1 MADNKKSVNLLP
13 EYLRSDKNSK
23 FLSSTID
30 QLIQTPQLERIDG
43 YVGSKITP
51 NYNPATDVY
60 INEQFSFRKDYQ
72 LEPALVFKNSAG
84 TVTDVVG
91 YADLINELSIQGAK
105 TDNHDRLLRSK
116 FYSYDPMINWDA
128 LINYSEYYWLPTGP
142 DVILIDNSLSPVLD
156 EIIGQPSYQM
166 DNGYALSNGMKL
178 VFTNSYTDGTISIIA
193 SREYIVEGV
202 GSAITLV
209 DFDLLDVSEALS
221 VSYNETF
228 DSDSFDSFPFDGD
241 KKLPITPEYIT
252 INRAS
257 SDLNPWSRYNRWF
270 HGDIIKV
277 TAEINNSVMS
287 YPVSAKARR
296 PIIEFKPNIQ
306 LYNFGKTG
314 IQNIDLVDT
323 DTRDPFTQVHG
334 TTGYYIDQV
343 LLEEGQRITFNA
355 ADDELV
361 KGNIY
366 RVSFTLGS
374 SPVIQLQLD
383 TVPNDRDSVSVNLGK
398 EFSGNSFYFD
408 ELSKVWKL
416 AQQHTVLNEAPLFD
430 LFENTGNSFTKEPS
444 INDFEGSKIF
454 GYDIGTG
461 APDTVL
467 GFPLKYQSSV
477 GVGSYLFKNYFMTDI
492 ITVTVNNQS
501 SKITTSAGY
510 LKINNP
516 SNESLLVNVWQNADA
531 YRIPIIEQQTIL
543 RDNTGTMTIT
553 SLDVPASTNTSIVS
567 FINGVRVNPTV
578 TLGNKIVVNFSEVL
592 NINDFVQFNITTDQ
606 SPNANGYYEPALS
619 LTNNPLNGPIA
630 DITLSELSDH
640 LGTMIPKIAEFSGS
654 FPGNSNL
661 RDLTDYTKY
670 GTRLISNANP
680 VAYAQI
686 FLGKKEHNLVDAIRL
701 ASNQYNQFKMNLL
714 RSIVNVDSLLTPAD
728 ALDYVLKFINKDKDN
743 KSPYYRSDML
753 AYGSDV
759 TVKEYTVGIVP
770 NYVYAIGMEY
780 DPAALSFKS
789 VLVYRN
795 NSQLTL
801 GVDYELDS
809 VDGTITILSTLVP
822 RDVIKVCTYDD
833 TLGAFVPATP
843 SKLGLYPS
851 YAPEM
856 YVDNS
861 YVGGPVTMIKGHDG
875 SIIQAYGD
883 YRDAII
889 LEYEKRIFNNIKVTY
904 NPALFDVASVLPGA
918 FRNSQYSYAEAN
930 DILRSDFVKWA
941 GVYGVDIASHDVFD
955 DSNGFTYNYKGG
967 IDTVF
972 GNPVSGSWRN
982 IYNYF
987 YDTDRPNT
995 HPWEMLG
1002 YSVEPSWWN
1011 TYYGVG
1017 PFTSANTL
1025 MWTDLRDGFSR
1036 GTSTYNTNYARPE
1049 LLSIIPVDALGNLIS
1064 PNEFLVTP
1072 STYANKKAPWISGD
1086 QGPAESAWRN
1096 SSYWPFAVNVL
1107 SALLQPCTYAAS
1119 MYDVSRTS
1127 LNQNNQLVYSG
1138 NIYLNP
1144 QNIVIEGDQDAQTA
1158 GYGVY
1163 IIEKG
1168 NETDLDYL
1176 SKFKQDIDYLN
1187 FNLFYKVGGFTSKDK
1202 LQVIIDTID
1211 PSTQS
1216 QSAILPPE
1224 DYNLI
1229 LNVSNPIK
1237 SVRIS
1242 GVIVQKSNGKF
1253 VVKGY
1258 DRSNPY
1264 FEILKPIKSSVSG
1277 AVTVGGKSAPFTEWS
1292 SVVNNGT
1299 SGLSSIDTTSAE
1311 SNTTRYYRQG
1321 QIVRYNSVFYRVK
1334 VGHTAQAVFDPSL
1347 FQQLPSLP
1355 ITGGA
1360 SVQRPAK
1367 FESTVT
1373 QVPYGT
1379 EYTTIQEIYDLL
1391 VGYGAFLE
1399 SQGFVFD
1406 EYNTELFEILDWS
1419 FTGKEFLFW
1428 TTQAWADNNLITLS
1442 PFAGTLKYQ
1451 FTDSIVD
1458 NISTGKYEYSLL
1470 KADGKSFPIKNFRL
1484 TRDDGVCTI
1493 NTIDTEEGFFFATLN
1508 LVQKEHAMV
1517 FNNSTIFNDTIYDI
1531 ETGYRQSR
1539 MKVSGFR
1546 TANWNGDFFSPGFV
1560 FDNVEVSD
1568 WKSYQIYNP
1577 GKVVRYNGA
1586 YYESIEKINGDKLFE
1601 FNKWVKLPS
1610 KPVPDL
1616 LPNFDYKINQFEDF
1630 YSLDIDNFD
1639 SSQQQLSQQLLGYN
1653 QRPYLTN
1660 IFTNPTTQYK
1670 FYQGFIRDKGTKNAF
1685 DKIAKV
1691 GAFTRNGDI
1700 EFKEEWAF
1708 RVGHYGGF
1716 ETYKEIEFTLD
1727 EGTSLENPYL
1737 VKFVDSIESN
1747 PNSLINYIPSS
1758 DMLIKPTNY
1767 IPSTTFNTYPSTD
1780 YDDTNFEL
1788 STAGYVSID
1797 DVTATAY
1804 NKNSLLDIANNS
1816 SIAQGNTIW
1825 LGFLEDGGWTVYRY
1839 ARQSAKISGVFVDA
1853 PAESITFVTDV
1864 HHGLSVGEIVSV
1876 VAFND
1881 QVNGVYVVK
1890 SIPELNQF
1898 TVASELS
1905 TIVNEE
1911 LLAFG
1916 ALFKF
1921 DNARYAGFKELSE
1934 VKNLLNLSAGDKL
1947 WIDRDSSNKWAVYE
1961 KTKNYNTGIAANTYA
1976 APSGQEL
1983 GHTVFA
1989 NDDSNVILVS
1999 APSWQSSQSG
2009 SIGKVWVYDT
2019 SFDNFVK
2026 KYEYI
2031 LNTNNRVYAEP
2042 NSSTEF
2048 GYSLN
2053 YDNNKELYFAGAP
2066 AATNVRVSAVGTVVY
2081 STGTGVAR
2089 AFESEGLVKI
2099 SSRASFFGE
2108 EKTERVLARPNND
2121 ATPPAFARFGHS
2133 VYVTQVAESSAT
2145 TVLVGA
2151 PGDGNAH
2158 NSIGRVYAYHL
2169 TVSNSSVDLIAHPE
2183 GIEVLPTLSSS
2194 KMQWGHK
2201 IAGDAAGNFIAITA
2215 PGYVGAGNGLVQ
2227 IFDNTLTVK
2236 QTINSPFEDSEIFG
2250 DDVFVSASGK
2260 FLLVSSTN
2268 TRLIGEGFGKVA
2280 IYKATNLTS
2289 SGTYVLHQI
2298 IDNPVVSNDL
2308 KFGHSISLSKDE
2320 TVLVI
2325 SSLGKNRSQY
2335 YQFDESSRSGI
2346 TTFDQDTT
2354 RFVAPIVDAGAAY
2367 VYNNLGDYFVP
2378 VEELNDAAIIE
2389 GSRYGHSVAA
2399 TNQYVLVGAPWYSTT
2414 SADDD
2419 STFFKFDKIDETTN
2433 SFKLLHSQ
2441 PDLVDANKV
2450 KRIVLINSVD
2460 EEIVEYLDV
2469 YDPLKGRVPGLASQE
2484 LKYRVAA
2491 DPAIYTIGTAGTVV
2505 DTETSWIDEH
2515 VGELWWDLSTLK
2527 YTWYEQ
2533 GNEIFR
2539 KNNWGKLFPGSSV
2552 DVYEW
2557 VKSDLLP
2564 SEWAAQ
2570 ADTNEGLTQGI
2581 SGQPKYPDNSIVS
2594 VKQLFNNVTNSFE
2607 NVYYYWVKNKV
2618 TVPDVAN
2625 RRISSFQVA
2634 SLIADPAAN
2643 GLRFA
2648 EIISPN
2654 AIALA
2659 NVQPMLVG
2667 NTINANIAIDA
2678 IDNKVPRHTEWLLL
2692 EEGSASSM
2700 PTTLLNKKLFD
2711 SLLGH
2716 DVNGTLVPDPTLSYR
2731 SKYGIGIRPQQTL
2744 FRDRLE
2750 ALRNIVEFSN
2760 SVLINNRITGSY
2772 NFSNLNRK
2780 EEIPDQFS
2788 NEYDLV
2794 VEDLFEL
2801 DIVDT
2806 TNFVRAEVEC
2816 TTFNGRITGVNI
2828 INPGYGYVLPPE
2840 ISIFSATGSG
2850 AIISTTINASG
2861 ELVSTLIENPG
2872 SNYVEIVDPVTG
2884 NLIPPV
2890 ATVRPHTVIVSV
2902 NEEYGNRWTKH
2913 VFDYTF
2919 RTWIRIK
2926 TQSYNTALYWKYVDW
2941 IDSSY
2946 NGYKDYKYVIS
2957 DTSELS
2963 KIVDIVAG
2971 DYVKINNIGDG
2982 RYVILEKIQ
2991 AGAVGNFS
2999 TSYNVVYSQ
3008 RGTIQ
3013 ILDDIWNYLEGN
3025 YAYDVS
3031 TLEET
3036 LYDQI
3041 PDLELFNIL
3050 TALKDDLFIGELRVN
3065 WNLLFFKS
3073 VKYALT
3079 EQKLLDWAFKTSFIT
3094 VNNRIGQL
3102 DQRSV
3107 YRLDNESYFEDYIK
3121 EVKPYR
3127 TKIRSYTSSYTVN
3140 DTFGGS
3146 GSPVTD
3152 FDLPSYYNSSTNVFE
3167 QVNLGNPLITENP
3180 WKWWAENYKYHVS
3193 TIEVADQ
3200 GEGYTQRP
3208 TIQLITS
3215 PGDSGSGASA
3225 EAYIRDGKLY
3235 KILVTSPGSGY
3246 ITAPILRII
3255 GGGPLITKQAT
3266 ASVIMAN
3273 DFIRKN
3279 KVNIKFDRVGTRTEI
3294 GDIEFTETFEC
3305 SGVDNKFTLR
3315 WLAEP
3320 TKSHI
3325 VPLLDGKLVLSADY
3339 TVEYFTE
3346 TVNNRTRKHC
3356 RFVFLNY
3363 VPLLGQKFKITYNK
3377 NIDLYSAVDRIEGY
3391 YNPTDSM
3398 PGKELPLLMT
3408 GAEQG
3413 GTQIQG
3419 LSFGYSP
3426 PWDQGFFDNDS
3437 AWSDSVAYYSSAKLI
3452 SNVSYATSTLALD
3465 STEGISVG
3473 QKVNI
3478 VNTSTKYIR
3487 DNTVVAA
3494 VDSALNTIVLSD
3506 KTYTLDRV
3514 FASSST
3520 NDYPVLFSTVENL
3533 SYLQENDKV
3542 IISLDNG
3549 TITGYNGDYI
3559 VTSVGTDRFEAVA
3572 TTPAVLS
3579 TTTVRTV
3586 PSNSTVYVPSILA
3599 NINAISEYEIYRFID
3614 SVISTGTVYYDTQI
3628 SVSLVSSV
3636 KIMLGSTEISS
3647 SPGPVEYYEVVP
3659 TDTNSFAFVV
3669 YNLGENTLNQ
3679 FDVTLYGHSTVEFWR
3694 DSFNVG
3700 GVDTELIG
3708 GSWNSAGNFVGALG
3722 VNPADIIVG
3731 GTALIDPNLGFAPEE
3746 HVKGH
3751 VLENVNINVYTQD
3764 NQTSPLVLTGL
3775 IPVEAFKTTIAKL
3788 SLPVDESVGVMVS
3801 YKNKIFDRLE
3811 SPPDIQDIG
3820 PYFSLVPAE
3829 PEGPIGPPIASTA
3842 GDDFYTGPYTIPF
3855 SWNMFGEIFTEVY
3868 VSTNGYLT
3876 FGGPGNN
3883 FPSPYLL
3890 ANADDIAFPAIFVQY
3905 CDLWQDFGTSGQGLS
3920 TGEIPG
3926 LYISSGATGNF
3937 NYWRL
3942 RFQGS
3947 HYDQRGLAP
3956 MPAYQYEVTL
3966 YSDGTNQ
3973 YVEMIY
3979 ENTWRGQA
3987 QLEPIGSL
3995 GFVTGIAT
4003 SRLGEFVQVPYT
4015 NIQNNTSHV
4024 FYSTQAGGQWAYA
4037 GQGSFDPFK
4046 DPFSFSA
4053 QNQFYIQGDLIYI
4066 APQPES
4072 GRASYTLMTMGG
4084 EHVIDSNSVLVDD
4097 PAKTSI
4103 LIDSVANIN
4112 DVRSVYV
4119 TADGVELTEVESPAS
4134 YGYMVT
4140 PVGSNNN
4147 RAAITVYNIP
4157 NTPTTIQAWFL
4168 KSNHP
4173 EFNGMWEETFVI
4185 GTTPTS
4191 TLELTRPVPNIEPVS
4206 AQIFVEIDTLSTMG
4220 VRGRRRLMP
4229 PDVTY
4234 YKVENDQTIYDIDP
4248 KSRPVGTFSI
4258 SNTRVYGNGAVLRPG
4273 FDYTL
4278 NSNNGTITLSPGLLP
4293 RGSAIAIEILINY
4306 DYVVSGNTILLTN
4319 EISDTSVKVTTFT
4332 DHNGMMIRTERFDG
4346 NSTRRFV
4353 LTLPAVSSQ
4362 YIWAYVD
4369 GAPLI
4374 AGYDYELLDDMRTV
4388 QFSEWTG
4395 ITLSSDVAISVINS
4409 PFRSNMIVGYNIS
4422 KDIFERTS
4430 YNRITD
4436 FYSTRLTKELSL
4448 TDTQIHV
4455 ADSTRLIP
4463 PNPGRNIPGVVFV
4476 DGERIEFFSRASN
4489 VLGDLRRST
4498 MGTGPASFSEIG
4510 TLLLDRSPQQRMPYA
4525 DVVKVQKH
4533 ITTSTTDSF
4542 VLNTVSANNNT
4553 YTVKIS
4559 TSSYVINTGTLFE
4572 STGTGMTLANID
4584 GLSNQLTVKYGGRI
4598 LRKNTSTVHNPA
4610 ISYDSSA
4617 ESVYTI
4623 PPEFTVTYNSGSSN
4637 YEVNITVEDFRIGT
4651 RIDIE
4656 QRTGTVW
4663 QPSGDSILIADTIQ
4677 AEFLRAKTTNL
4688 PDDYYYGGSPVLT
4701 DDANFELTDEDNNPL
4716 EGY

>member
-30 QLIQTPQLERIDG
+30 QLIQTPQLERING

-60 INEQFSFRKDYQ
+60 ITENFSLRKDYQ
-72 LEPALVFKNSAG
+72 LEPALVFKNSAD
-84 TVTDVVG
+84 TITDVVG
-91 YADLINELSIQGAK
+91 YADLINELSIQGSK

-128 LINYSEYYWLPTGP
+128 LVNYSEYYWLPTGP
-142 DVILIDNSLSPVLD
+142 EIILINNSLSPVLD

-166 DNGYALSNGMKL
+166 DNGYNLSNGMKL
-178 VFTNSYTDGTISIIA
+178 VFTDSYTAGAVSIIA
-193 SREYIVEGV
+193 NREYIVEGV

-209 DFDLLDVSEALS
+209 DFNLLDVSEALS

-252 INRAS
+252 INRS
-257 SDLNPWSRYNRWF
+257 SVDLNPWSRYNRWF
-270 HGDIIKV
+270 HSDVIKI
-277 TAEINNSVMS
+277 TAEINNLVPS
-287 YPVSAKARR
+287 YPVSAKAQR

-306 LYNFGKTG
+306 LYNFGQTG

-366 RVSFTLGS
+366 RVSFTIGS

-383 TVPNDRDSVSVNLGK
+383 TTPNDRDSVSVNLGK
-398 EFSGNSFYFD
+398 EFSGKSFYFD
-408 ELSKVWKL
+408 EVSKVWKL
-416 AQQHTVLNEAPLFD
+416 AQQHAVLNEAPLFD
-430 LFENTGNSFTKEPS
+430 LFDTAGTSFSAEPG
-444 INDFEGSKIF
+444 INDFAGSKIF

-461 APDTVL
+461 APDNVL

-477 GVGSYLFKNYFMTDI
+477 GIGSYLFKNYFMTDI

-501 SKITTSAGY
+501 SEITTSAGY
-510 LKINNP
+510 LKINRP
-516 SNESLLVNVWQNADA
+516 DSSPLLVNVWQTADT
-531 YRIPIIEQQTIL
+531 YKIPVIEQRTIRESTATL
-543 RDNTGTMTIT
+543 TIT
-553 SLDVPASTNTSIVS
+553 SLDTPVSTNTSVIS
-567 FINGVRVNPTV
+567 FVNGVRVNPTV
-578 TLGNKIVVNFSEVL
+578 TIGNKITVNFTNTNDTL
-592 NINDFVQFNITTDQ
+592 KINDFVQFNITTDQ
-606 SPNANGYYEPALS
+606 SPNSNGYYEPALS
-619 LTNNPLNGPIA
+619 LTNNPLNGPIS
-630 DITLSELSDH
+630 DMTLSELSDH
-640 LGTMIPKIAEFSGS
+640 LGTMIPKISDFNGS
-654 FPGNSNL
+654 FPGKSNL

-680 VAYAQI
+680 IAYAQI

-714 RSIVNVDSLLTPAD
+714 RSIVTVDSQLTPAD

-780 DPAALSFKS
+780 NPTALSFKS

-795 NSQLTL
+795 DSQLTL
-801 GVDYELDS
+801 GIDYELDS
-809 VDGTITILSTLVP
+809 IDGTITILSTLVP
-822 RDVIKVCTYDD
+822 NDVIKVCTYDD

-851 YAPEM
+851 YAPEI
-856 YVDNS
+856 YTDNS
-861 YVGGPVTMIKGHDG
+861 YVGGPVTMIRGHDG
-875 SIIQAYGD
+875 SIIRAYGD
-883 YRDAII
+883 YRDAIV

-904 NPALFDVASVLPGA
+904 NPALFDVSSILPGA

-930 DILRSDFVKWA
+930 DILISDFVKWA
-941 GVYGVDIASHDVFD
+941 GAYGVDISSHSVFD
-955 DSNGFTYNYKGG
+955 DNNGFTYNYKGSV
-967 IDTVF
+967 DTVF
-972 GNPVSGSWRN
+972 GQPVSGSWRN

-1002 YSVEPSWWN
+1002 YSVEPTWWS
-1011 TYYGVG
+1011 THYGVG

-1036 GTSTYNTNYARPE
+1036 GTSTYNTDYARPE
-1049 LLSIIPVDALGNLIS
+1049 LLSIVPVDALGNLKS
-1064 PNEFLVTP
+1064 PDEFLVTP
-1072 STYANKKAPWISGD
+1072 STYANKQALWVAGD

-1107 SALLQPCTYAAS
+1107 SALLQPCNYAAS

-1127 LNQNNQLVYSG
+1127 LNQNDQLVYEG
-1138 NIYLNP
+1138 DIYLNP

-1163 IIEKG
+1163 VIEKG
-1168 NETDLDYL
+1168 NQTDLDYV

-1202 LQVIIDTID
+1202 LQVIIDAID

-1224 DYNLI
+1224 DYSLI
-1229 LNVSNPIK
+1229 LNVSNPVK

-1242 GVIVQKSNGKF
+1242 GVIVQRSNGKF

-1258 DRSNPY
+1258 DRTNPY

-1292 SVVNNGT
+1292 NVVNNGAT
-1299 SGLSSIDTTSAE
+1299 GLSSVDTTTAE
-1311 SNTTRYYRQG
+1311 SNTTRYYKQG
-1321 QIVRYNSVFYRVK
+1321 QIVRYNNIFYRVK

-1347 FQQLPSLP
+1347 FQQLPGLP
-1355 ITGGA
+1355 VTGGA
-1360 SVQRPAK
+1360 SAALPAK
-1367 FESTVT
+1367 FEAVST

-1379 EYTTIQEIYDLL
+1379 EYSTIQEVYDLL

-1406 EYNTELFEILDWS
+1406 EYNTELFEILNWA

-1428 TTQAWADNNLITLS
+1428 TTQAWADDNLITLS

-1484 TRDDGVCTI
+1484 TRNDGVCTI
-1493 NTIDTEEGFFFATLN
+1493 STVDTEEGFFFATLN

-1517 FNNSTIFNDTIYDI
+1517 FNNSTIFSDTIYDI

-1586 YYESIEKINGDKLFE
+1586 YYESTEKINGDKSFE
-1601 FNKWVKLPS
+1601 FNKWVKLPG
-1610 KPVPDL
+1610 KPVPEL
-1616 LPNFDYKINQFEDF
+1616 LPNFDYKISQFEDF

-1639 SSQQQLSQQLLGYN
+1639 SAQQQLSQQLLGYN

-1670 FYQGFIRDKGTKNAF
+1670 FYQGFIRDKGTKNAL

-1708 RVGHYGGF
+1708 RVGHYGGY

-1758 DMLIKPTNY
+1758 DMLIKPDDY
-1767 IPSTTFNTYPSTD
+1767 ISSTTFNTYSSTD

-1788 STAGYVSID
+1788 STAGYVNID

-1816 SIAQGNTIW
+1816 SISQGNTIW
-1825 LGFLEDGGWTVYRY
+1825 LGFLEDGGWAVYRY

-1853 PAESITFVTDV
+1853 PAESITFVTDI
-1864 HHGLSVGEIVSV
+1864 HHGLSAGDVVSI

-1881 QVNGVYVVK
+1881 QVNGVYIVK
-1890 SIPELNQF
+1890 STPELNQF

-1989 NDDSNVILVS
+1989 NDDSNVIMVS
-1999 APSWQSSQSG
+1999 APSWQSAQSG
-2009 SIGKVWVYDT
+2009 SVGKVWVYDT

-2031 LNTNNRVYAEP
+2031 LNTNNKIYAEA
-2042 NSSTEF
+2042 NTGTEF
-2048 GYSLN
+2048 GYSLG

-2066 AATNVRVSAVGTVVY
+2066 ASSNVRVDTVGTVVY
-2081 STGTGVAR
+2081 STGTGAAR
-2089 AFESEGLVKI
+2089 TFESEGLVKI

-2121 ATPPAFARFGHS
+2121 ATPAGFARFGHS
-2133 VYVTQVAESSAT
+2133 VYTNQVAVTSAT
-2145 TVLVGA
+2145 TVLVSA
-2151 PGDGNAH
+2151 PGDGDVH
-2158 NSIGRVYAYHL
+2158 NSIGHVYAYHL
-2169 TVSNSSVDLIAHPE
+2169 TTATLSVNLVAHPE

-2194 KMQWGHK
+2194 KMQWGYN

-2215 PGYVGAGNGLVQ
+2215 PGYIGAGKGFVE
-2227 IFDNTLTVK
+2227 IFDNTLTSK
-2236 QTINSPFEDSEIFG
+2236 QVIQSPFGASEIFG
-2250 DDVFVSASGK
+2250 NDVFVSDSGK

-2268 TRLIGEGFGKVA
+2268 TKTVGEGYGKVA
-2280 IYKATNLTS
+2280 IYKANNLTS
-2289 SGTYVLHQI
+2289 TGTYTLHQI
-2298 IDNPVVSNDL
+2298 IANPVLTNDL

-2320 TVLVI
+2320 TVLVV

-2335 YQFDESSRSGI
+2335 YAFDEASRTGV
-2346 TTFDQDTT
+2346 TTFDQNTT

-2378 VEELNDAAIIE
+2378 AEELNDAAIIE
-2389 GSRYGHSVAA
+2389 GSRYGYSVAA
-2399 TNQYVLVGAPWYSTT
+2399 TNDYVLVGAPWYSTS

-2419 STFFKFDKIDETTN
+2419 STFFKFDKIDKTTN
-2433 SFKLLHSQ
+2433 SFKLLQSQ

-2450 KRIVLINSVD
+2450 KRIVLINSVN

-2469 YDPLKGRVPGLASQE
+2469 FDPLKGRIPGLAGQE

-2491 DPAIYTIGTAGTVV
+2491 DPAVYTIGTAGTVV

-2539 KNNWGKLFPGSSV
+2539 KNNWGKLFPGSTV

-2618 TVPDVAN
+2618 TVPAVPN

-2643 GLRFA
+2643 GLKFA
-2648 EIISPN
+2648 EIIAPN

-2667 NTINANIAIDA
+2667 SNINANIAIDS
-2678 IDNKVPRHTEWLLL
+2678 IDNKIPRHTEWLLL
-2692 EEGSASSM
+2692 EEGSAISM

-2716 DVNGTLVPDPTLSYR
+2716 DVNGTLVPDLNLSYR
-2731 SKYGIGIRPQQTL
+2731 NKYGIGIRPQQTL

-2760 SVLINNRITGSY
+2760 SVLIKNRITGSY
-2772 NFSNLNRK
+2772 NFNNLNKK

-2801 DIVDT
+2801 DLVDT
-2806 TNFVRAEVEC
+2806 TNFIRAEVEC
-2816 TTFNGRITGVNI
+2816 TTFNGRIIEVNI
-2828 INPGYGYVLPPE
+2828 INPGYGYNLPPE
-2840 ISIFSATGSG
+2840 ILIFSETGSG
-2850 AIISTTINASG
+2850 AIITTGINSNG
-2861 ELVSTLIENPG
+2861 ELTSATIKNAG
-2872 SNYVEIVDPVTG
+2872 ANYTELSPTT
-2884 NLIPPV
+2884 
-2890 ATVRPHTVIVSV
+2890 AVRPHTVIVSV
-2902 NEEYGNRWTKH
+2902 NEEYNNRWTKH

-2926 TQSYNTALYWKYVDW
+2926 TQSYNTSLYWKYVDW
-2941 IDSSY
+2941 VSDSY

-2957 DTSELS
+2957 DSSELS
-2963 KIVDIVAG
+2963 KITDTVSG

-2982 RYVILEKIQ
+2982 RYVILEKVQ
-2991 AGAVGNFS
+2991 LGSVGNFS

-3013 ILDDIWNYLEGN
+3013 ILDDIWNYLESN
-3025 YAYDVS
+3025 YAYDIS

-3050 TALKDDLFIGELRVN
+3050 TALKDDLFVRDLKVN
-3065 WNLLFFKS
+3065 WNLLFFKA

-3094 VNNRIGQL
+3094 INNKIGDL

-3107 YRLDNESYFEDYIK
+3107 YRLDNESYFEEYIN

-3140 DTFGGS
+3140 DVFGSS

-3152 FDLPSYYNSSTNVFE
+3152 FDLPSYYNSLTNVFE
-3167 QVNLGNPLITENP
+3167 QVGLDNPLITENP
-3180 WKWWAENYKYHVS
+3180 WKWWAENYKYYVS
-3193 TIEVADQ
+3193 TIEVADS
-3200 GEGYTQRP
+3200 GDGYTQRP
-3208 TIQLITS
+3208 SVQLITA
-3215 PGDSGSGASA
+3215 PGDTGSGASA
-3225 EAYIRDGKLY
+3225 EAYIRDGKLH

-3246 ITAPILRII
+3246 VTAPILSIT
-3255 GGGPLITKQAT
+3255 GGGPLVTSPAT

-3279 KVNIKFDRVGTRTEI
+3279 KVNIKFDRVGTRSEI
-3294 GDIEFTETFEC
+3294 GDVEVTETFEC
-3305 SGVDNKFTLR
+3305 SGVDNKFTLG

-3320 TKSHI
+3320 AKSHI
-3325 VPLLDGKLVLSADY
+3325 IPLLDNKLVFSADY
-3339 TVEYFTE
+3339 TIEYFTE

-3391 YNPTDSM
+3391 YEPTDSM

-3437 AWSDSVAYYSSAKLI
+3437 AWSDSVEYYASAKLT
-3452 SNVSYATSTLALD
+3452 SNAIYTTSTLQLN
-3465 STEGISVG
+3465 STAGISVG
-3473 QKVNI
+3473 QRVNV

-3487 DNTVVAA
+3487 DNTVVTA
-3494 VDSALNTIVLSD
+3494 VNTTLNTIVLSN
-3506 KTYTLDRV
+3506 KTYIIDRV

-3520 NDYPVLFSTVENL
+3520 NEYPVVFSTVENL
-3533 SYLQENDKV
+3533 SYLQENDRV
-3542 IISLDNG
+3542 VISLDNG
-3549 TITGYNGDYI
+3549 TITGYDGDYI
-3559 VTSVGTDRFEAVA
+3559 VTGVGNKRFEATA
-3572 TTPAVLS
+3572 ITPTVLS
-3579 TTTVRTV
+3579 TTTVTTV
-3586 PSNSTVYVPSILA
+3586 PSSSTVYVPSLLA
-3599 NINAISEYEIYRFID
+3599 NINAVSDYKIYQFVD
-3614 SVISTGTVYYDTQI
+3614 DVISTGTVYYDTQVP
-3628 SVSLVSSV
+3628 VSLVSSV
-3636 KIMLGSTEISS
+3636 KIMLGTNELST
-3647 SPGPVEYYEVVP
+3647 SPGPVEYYEVIP
-3659 TDTNSFAFVV
+3659 TSNNTFAFTV

-3679 FDVTLYGHSTVEFWR
+3679 FDVTVYGYPTVEFWR

-3708 GSWNSAGNFVGALG
+3708 GSWNGSGNFVGALG
-3722 VNPADIIVG
+3722 VNPADIIVNSG
-3731 GTALIDPNLGFAPEE
+3731 QLIDVNFGYAPEE

-3751 VLENVNINVYTQD
+3751 VLESININVYTQD
-3764 NQTSPLVLTGL
+3764 DQTSPLVVTGVV
-3775 IPVEAFKTTIAKL
+3775 PVEAFKTTVAKL
-3788 SLPVDESVGVMVS
+3788 SLPVDESVGVMVT
-3801 YKNKIFDRLE
+3801 YKSKIFDRLE
-3811 SPPDIQDIG
+3811 SPPPIENTG
-3820 PYFSLVPAE
+3820 PNFSVDLAE
-3829 PEGPIGPPIASTA
+3829 PVGPEGPPIASTA
-3842 GDDFYTGPYTIPF
+3842 GDDYYTGPYTIPF
-3855 SWNMFGEIFTEVY
+3855 NWNMFGTIFTEVY

-3883 FPSPYLL
+3883 FSAPFLL
-3890 ANADDIAFPAIFVQY
+3890 GDVDSVSYPAIFVQY
-3905 CDLWQDFGTSGQGLS
+3905 CDLWQDFGPGGQSLS
-3920 TGEIPG
+3920 TGGTPG
-3926 LYISSGATGNF
+3926 LYISSGTVGIF

-3947 HYDQRGLAP
+3947 HYDQRNLNP
-3956 MPAYQYEVTL
+3956 MPAYEYEVTL

-3973 YVEMIY
+3973 YVEMVY
-3979 ENTWRGQA
+3979 ENTWRNQA
-3987 QLEPIGSL
+3987 ALDPVGAL
-3995 GFVTGIAT
+3995 GFFTGIAT
-4003 SRLGEFVQVPYT
+4003 ANLNEFVQVPYT
-4015 NIQNNTSHV
+4015 DIDNNTSHV
-4024 FYSTQAGGQWAYA
+4024 FYSTQSGGQWQYA

-4046 DPFSFSA
+4046 DPYTFSA
-4053 QNQFYIQGDLIYI
+4053 QNQYYIQGDSIFI

-4084 EHVIDSNSVLVDD
+4084 ENVIDSNSVLVDD

-4103 LIDSVANIN
+4103 LVDSIANIN

-4119 TADGVELTEVESPAS
+4119 TADGVELMAVESTSS

-4157 NTPTTIQAWFL
+4157 DVPTTIQAWFL

-4185 GTTPTS
+4185 GTTATS
-4191 TLELTRPVPNIEPVS
+4191 TLELTKPISNIEPVS
-4206 AQIFVEIDTLSTMG
+4206 AQVFVEIDTLSSTG
-4220 VRGRRRLMP
+4220 VKGRRRLMP

-4234 YKVENDQTIYDIDP
+4234 YKVENDQTVYNIDTKP
-4248 KSRPVGTFSI
+4248 RPSDTFAL
-4258 SNTRVYGNGAVLRPG
+4258 SNVRVYGNGALLRPG
-4273 FDYTL
+4273 FDYIP
-4278 NSNNGTITLSPGLLP
+4278 NFPAGTITLSPGLLP
-4293 RGSAIAIEILINY
+4293 SGSAIAIEILINY
-4306 DYVVSGNTILLTN
+4306 DYVVSGNTVFLTN
-4319 EISDTSVKVTTFT
+4319 EISENSIKVTTFT
-4332 DHNGMMIRTERFDG
+4332 DHTGMMIRTERFDG
-4346 NSTRRFV
+4346 NGTRRFV
-4353 LTLPAVSSQ
+4353 LSLPAISSQ

-4374 AGYDYELLDDMRTV
+4374 AGYDYELLEDMRTV

-4395 ITLSSDVAISVINS
+4395 ITPFTEVTISVVNS

-4422 KDIFERTS
+4422 KDIFERNS

-4436 FYSTRLTKELSL
+4436 FYSTKLTKELSL
-4448 TDTQIHV
+4448 TDTEIHV

-4463 PNPGRNIPGVVFV
+4463 PNPGKNVPGVVFV

-4525 DVVKVQKH
+4525 DILKVQKH
-4533 ITTSTTDSF
+4533 ITTSTTDNF
-4542 VLNTVSANNNT
+4542 VLNTVTGNNNT

-4559 TSSYVINTGTLFE
+4559 TSSYVVNTGTLFE

-4584 GLSNQLTVKYGGRI
+4584 GLSNQLTVKYGGRV
-4598 LRKNTSTVHNPA
+4598 LRKNTGTVHNPNL
-4610 ISYDSSA
+4610 SYDSSA

-4623 PPEFTVTYNSGSSN
+4623 PPEFTVSYNQGTGN
-4637 YEVNITVEDFRIGT
+4637 YEVNITVDDFRIGT

-4663 QPSGDSILIADTIQ
+4663 QTPGDSILIADTIQ

-4688 PDDYYYGGSPVLT
+4688 PDSYYYGGNPVLT